1 MPVNIIIQLCII
13 VFSAIKISFELQA
26 WLCIFTIC
34 VLIFHLNFPL
44 VYYYF
49 SVFINIVPPTV
60 FNTLS
65 EETYSKGEE
74 VVISFNILQASPPVK
89 LDDINW
95 YFTGVQ
101 TGAQEIPLNI
111 SCAGINSTCEER
123 YKRYNFSSDLTTLT
137 ISNTQVEDYGQFQI
151 KAVNAAGDNSA
162 VYNLFVQ
169 GQNLCL
175 NIIIKWF
182 GHLLYTVKINM
193 LF

>member
-1 MPVNIIIQLCII
+1 MLLKLALNWQT
-13 VFSAIKISFELQA
+13 
-26 WLCIFTIC
+26 WLHIFTIC
-34 VLIFHLNFPL
+34 VLIFHLKFSL
-44 VYYYF
+44 VYYYH

-60 FNTLS
+60 FNSLS

-74 VVISFNILQASPPVK
+74 VVISFNILQASPPVE
-89 LDDINW
+89 LDNINW

-137 ISNTQVEDYGQFQI
+137 ISNTQVKDYGQFRLR
-151 KAVNAAGDNSA
+151 AVNAAGANSA
-162 VYNLFVQ
+162 VYNLSVQ

-175 NIIIKWF
+175 SVIIKY
-182 GHLLYTVKINM
+182 GLAISCTL
-193 LF
+193 